1 MPQRVLARPPA
12 LDLVL
17 LGVAVSAIS
26 LSGPMIVATA
36 APALAIAFW
45 RCAIGGGLTGIWVGL
60 RSRRELFGLT
70 RRQLMLTVLAG
81 LLLGGHFATWIP
93 SLRLTTVASSTAL
106 IATQPI
112 FTALIARARGVQI
125 PTRAWVGIMVAIA
138 GVIVLVGVDANIST
152 AALLGDLL
160 SLIGAFL
167 AAAYVSVAERV
178 RQQVSTGT
186 TTFVLY
192 GSSAVLLLALCLLF
206 REPLTGFP
214 AQAWVLILILTLT
227 AQLLGHTLF
236 SRVLATTSATIVSM
250 VILLEA
256 PLSTII
262 AALFLDQVPPWSLI
276 PAAIL
281 LFAGL
286 VLVIGSTTKQAPTE
300 TSPI

>member
-1 MPQRVLARPPA
+1 
-12 LDLVL
+12 
-17 LGVAVSAIS
+17 VAVSAIS
-26 LSGPMIVATA
+26 ISGPLIVATA

-45 RCAIGGGLTGIWVGL
+45 RCAIGGGLTGLWVAV
-60 RSRRELFGLT
+60 RNRQELLGLT
-70 RRQLMLTVLAG
+70 RRQFWLTVSAG

-112 FTALIARARGVQI
+112 FAALIARARGIRI
-125 PTRAWVGIMVAIA
+125 PVRAWIGIGVAVA
-138 GVIVLVGVDANIST
+138 GVVLLTGIDAGIST
-152 AALLGDLL
+152 QALLGDLL

-178 RQQVSTGT
+178 RQQVSTAT

-192 GSSAVLLLALCLLF
+192 GSSALLLLVMALAF
-206 REPLTGFP
+206 RDPLTGFS
-214 AQAWVLILILTLT
+214 AQAWAFIVILTLT

-262 AALFLDQVPPWSLI
+262 AAIFLGQVPPVTLI
-276 PAAIL
+276 PAALL

-286 VLVIGSTTKQAPTE
+286 VLVIGSTTKATPTE

>member
-1 MPQRVLARPPA
+1 MRVLARPPTM
-12 LDLVL
+12 DLVL

-26 LSGPMIVATA
+26 ISGPLIVATA

-45 RCAIGGGLTGIWVGL
+45 RCAIGGGLTGLWVAV
-60 RSRRELFGLT
+60 RNRQELLGLT
-70 RRQLMLTVLAG
+70 RRQFWLTVSAG

-112 FTALIARARGVQI
+112 FAALIARARGIRI
-125 PTRAWVGIMVAIA
+125 PVRAWIGIGVAVA
-138 GVIVLVGVDANIST
+138 GVVLLTGIDAGIST
-152 AALLGDLL
+152 QALLGDLL

-178 RQQVSTGT
+178 RQQVSTAT

-192 GSSAVLLLALCLLF
+192 GSSALLLLVMALAF
-206 REPLTGFP
+206 RDPLTGFS
-214 AQAWVLILILTLT
+214 AQAWAFIVILTLT

-256 PLSTII
+256 PFSTII
-262 AALFLDQVPPWSLI
+262 AAIFLGQVPPVTLI
-276 PAAIL
+276 PAALL

-286 VLVIGSTTKQAPTE
+286 VLVIGSTTKATPTE
-300 TSPI
+300 TPPI

>member
-1 MPQRVLARPPA
+1 MRVLARPTS

-26 LSGPMIVATA
+26 ISGPLIVATA

-45 RCAIGGGLTGIWVGL
+45 RCAIGGGLTGLWVAV
-60 RSRRELFGLT
+60 RNRKELLGLT
-70 RRQLMLTVLAG
+70 RRQFWLTVSAG

-112 FTALIARARGVQI
+112 FAALIARARGIRI
-125 PTRAWVGIMVAIA
+125 PVRAWIGIGVAIA
-138 GVIVLVGVDANIST
+138 GVVLLTGIDAGIST
-152 AALLGDLL
+152 QALLGDLL

-178 RQQVSTGT
+178 RQEVSTAT

-192 GSSAVLLLALCLLF
+192 ASSAVLLLVMALAF
-206 REPLTGFP
+206 RESLTGFS
-214 AQAWVLILILTLT
+214 AQAWAFILILTLT

-236 SRVLATTSATIVSM
+236 SRVLATTSATVVSM

-256 PLSTII
+256 PLSTIV
-262 AALFLDQVPPWSLI
+262 AAIFLGQVPPLTLI
-276 PAAIL
+276 PAALL

-286 VLVIGSTTKQAPTE
+286 VLVIGSTTKATPTE

>member
-1 MPQRVLARPPA
+1 MRVLARPPA
-12 LDLVL
+12 LDLAL

-26 LSGPMIVATA
+26 ISGPLIVATA

-45 RCAIGGGLTGIWVGL
+45 RCAIGGGLTGLWVSV
-60 RSRRELFGLT
+60 RNRQELFGLT
-70 RRQLMLTVLAG
+70 RRQFWLTVSAG

-112 FTALIARARGVQI
+112 FAALIARARGVRI
-125 PTRAWVGIMVAIA
+125 PIRAWVGICVAVA
-138 GVIVLVGVDANIST
+138 GVVVLTGVDAGIST
-152 AALLGDLL
+152 QALLGDLL

-167 AAAYVSVAERV
+167 AAAYVSVAEHV
-178 RQQVSTGT
+178 RQQVSTAT

-192 GSSAVLLLALCLLF
+192 VSSGVLLLVLTLAF
-206 REPLTGFP
+206 REPLTGYP
-214 AQAWVLILILTLT
+214 AQAWVFILVLTLT

-262 AALFLDQVPPWSLI
+262 AAIFLNQVPPVTLI
-276 PAAIL
+276 PAALL

-286 VLVIGSTTKQAPTE
+286 VLVIGSTTKATPTE
-300 TSPI
+300 SSPI

>member
-1 MPQRVLARPPA
+1 MRVLARPPTM
-12 LDLVL
+12 DLVL

-26 LSGPMIVATA
+26 ISGPLIVATA

-45 RCAIGGGLTGIWVGL
+45 RSAIGGGLTGLWVAV
-60 RSRRELFGLT
+60 RNRQELLGLT
-70 RRQLMLTVLAG
+70 RRQFWLTVSAG

-112 FTALIARARGVQI
+112 FAALIARARGIRI
-125 PTRAWVGIMVAIA
+125 PVRAWIGIGVAVA
-138 GVIVLVGVDANIST
+138 GVVLLTGIDAGIST
-152 AALLGDLL
+152 QALLGDLL

-178 RQQVSTGT
+178 RQQVSTAT

-192 GSSAVLLLALCLLF
+192 GSSALLLLVMALAF
-206 REPLTGFP
+206 RDPLTGFS
-214 AQAWVLILILTLT
+214 AQAWAFIVILTLT

-262 AALFLDQVPPWSLI
+262 AAIFLGQVPPVTLI
-276 PAAIL
+276 PAALL

-286 VLVIGSTTKQAPTE
+286 VLVIGSTTKATPTE

>member
-1 MPQRVLARPPA
+1 M
-12 LDLVL
+12 DLVL

-26 LSGPMIVATA
+26 ISGPLIVATA

-45 RCAIGGGLTGIWVGL
+45 RCAIGGGLTGLWVAV
-60 RSRRELFGLT
+60 RNRQELLGLT
-70 RRQLMLTVLAG
+70 RRQFWLTVSAG

-112 FTALIARARGVQI
+112 FAALIARARGIRI
-125 PTRAWVGIMVAIA
+125 PVRAWIGIGVAVA
-138 GVIVLVGVDANIST
+138 GVVLLTGIDAGIST
-152 AALLGDLL
+152 QALLGDLL

-178 RQQVSTGT
+178 RQQVSTAT

-192 GSSAVLLLALCLLF
+192 GSSALLLLVMALAF
-206 REPLTGFP
+206 RDPLTGFS
-214 AQAWVLILILTLT
+214 AQAWAFIVILTLT

-262 AALFLDQVPPWSLI
+262 AAIFLGQVPPVTLM
-276 PAAIL
+276 PAALL

-286 VLVIGSTTKQAPTE
+286 VLVIGSTTKATPTE

>member
-1 MPQRVLARPPA
+1 MRVLARPPTM
-12 LDLVL
+12 DLVL

-26 LSGPMIVATA
+26 ISGPLIVATA

-45 RCAIGGGLTGIWVGL
+45 RCAIGGGLTGLWVAV
-60 RSRRELFGLT
+60 RNRQELLGLT
-70 RRQLMLTVLAG
+70 RRQFWLTVSAG

-112 FTALIARARGVQI
+112 FAALIARARGIRI
-125 PTRAWVGIMVAIA
+125 PVRAWIGIGVAVA
-138 GVIVLVGVDANIST
+138 GVVLLTGIDAGIST
-152 AALLGDLL
+152 QALLGDLL

-178 RQQVSTGT
+178 RQQVSTAT

-192 GSSAVLLLALCLLF
+192 GSSALLLLVMALAF
-206 REPLTGFP
+206 RDPLTGFS
-214 AQAWVLILILTLT
+214 AQAWAFIVILTLT

-262 AALFLDQVPPWSLI
+262 AAIFLGQVPPVTLI
-276 PAAIL
+276 PAALL

-286 VLVIGSTTKQAPTE
+286 VLVIGSTTKATPTE